1 MVKLAEDCLAHY
13 TGVKMLGEG
22 SFGKVWLVTHDENPG
37 KTFALKMVDWDQL
50 DEMGTIKGEQMRD
63 QLTAEVD
70 FLTNCKH
77 EHIIGEPPPLAV
89 SLPCSA
95 RAQCITACLDA
106 TRRWTCLAVCSERQP
121 LPVCRLQRELRRP
134 RGAHPTLPRRQL
146 RRHL

>member
-1 MVKLAEDCLAHY
+1 MAKLAEDCLAHY

-70 FLTNCKH
+70 FLTNCEH
-77 EHIIGEPPPLAV
+77 EHIIGEPLPLA
-89 SLPCSA
+89 A
-95 RAQCITACLDA
+95 
-106 TRRWTCLAVCSERQP
+106 P
-121 LPVCRLQRELRRP
+121 LPPPDELCSCSP
-134 RGAHPTLPRRQL
+134 QHHIF
-146 RRHL
+146 RRHATLDLSGCVF